1 MKSNTEQPWLEAGYE
16 IFSKEGITGLKVEI
30 LSRKVGI
37 SKSSFYHL
45 FVDIDIFIEKLF
57 DFHIEQAKVIS
68 ELAKECKTLE
78 PELINLL
85 VSKKKEMLFNRQLC
99 INRDNQLYQLYF
111 EKAFKIVETSFFDK
125 WVMVLGLNTQPN
137 IARNILKIY
146 SDNFFLRITEENL
159 TYEWLIKML
168 DEIKLLVKDINR

>member
-1 MKSNTEQPWLEAGYE
+1 
-16 IFSKEGITGLKVEI
+16 
-30 LSRKVGI
+30 
-37 SKSSFYHL
+37 
-45 FVDIDIFIEKLF
+45 
-57 DFHIEQAKVIS
+57 
-68 ELAKECKTLE
+68 
-78 PELINLL
+78 
-85 VSKKKEMLFNRQLC
+85 MLFNRQLC

-125 WVMVLGLNTQPN
+125 WVMVLGLKTQPN

-146 SDNFFLRITEENL
+146 SDNFFLRVTEENL